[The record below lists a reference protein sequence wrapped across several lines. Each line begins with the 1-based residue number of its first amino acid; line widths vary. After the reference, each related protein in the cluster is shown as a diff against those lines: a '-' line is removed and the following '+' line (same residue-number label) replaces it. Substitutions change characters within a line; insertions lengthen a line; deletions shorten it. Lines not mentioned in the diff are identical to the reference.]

1 MSGHNSK
8 KKGGGEHEE
17 AGESAPLWMISFADL
32 VVLLMSFF
40 VIISVGN
47 TRSVEYD
54 PEFAQIIAAIK
65 KAFGYIPPADST
77 DPVDLAILHGFIKMQ
92 KQRKGPGGGTNDGN
106 AGESRTRVE
115 GVEGRFSEV
124 TTVREGKLLTVG
136 GAIPFDKESSDLT
149 PDSVPILVDIARK
162 IGGHTNVFMVKG
174 HTSRDE
180 EYHLRG
186 SGQNLSFERAKAVFD
201 RLIALGVE
209 RESLRVEI
217 CWDTEPLKEGTYSE
231 MALAA
236 NRRVEV
242 VAPNRWSPTSRA
254 SGPTPR
260 REANRCSRDGK
271 RKPRRRHTRKHS
283 RRPRRSNRPQRRPPA
298 ATSRIRPR
306 SSPAL

>member
-65 KAFGYIPPADST
+65 KAFGYIPLADST

-242 VAPNRWSPTSRA
+242 VATESLVSDFAGQRTDA
-254 SGPTPR
+254 APR
-260 REANRCSRDGK
+260 GEQMLTGREAETTAEAHQEAQ
-271 RKPRRRHTRKHS
+271 PPAETE
-283 RRPRRSNRPQRRPPA
+283 QPA
-298 ATSRIRPR
+298 AT
-306 SSPAL
+306 PAAGGH